1 MLELLNSLSWPAT
14 FAIVASV
21 VSIITGL
28 LGYLISAR
36 RKAAISVSVTDP
48 LKEGYDHEKLHTRI
62 NDAVER
68 VAAIEGDIK
77 ELRAFVRVCQKQLS
91 DHEQRDIDDFKIL
104 DAKIDRLMDIIVR
117 MLQDDKL

>member
-28 LGYLISAR
+28 FGYLISSK
-36 RKAAISVSVTDP
+36 RKSNVSVSVTDP
-48 LKEGYDHEKLHTRI
+48 LKEGYDYEKMHTRI
-62 NDAVER
+62 NDVVER

-77 ELRAFVRVCQKQLS
+77 EIRAQLQMCSKQVS
-91 DHEQRDIDDFKIL
+91 DHETISNDDFKTI